1 MPYNEINERIKEEMR
16 TYGNRDLIVTS
27 INISSTRKL
36 LIRFWRLWMSIWN
49 LIRIAANIRFIP

>member
-1 MPYNEINERIKEEMR
+1 MAIEI
-16 TYGNRDLIVTS
+16 LIVMS